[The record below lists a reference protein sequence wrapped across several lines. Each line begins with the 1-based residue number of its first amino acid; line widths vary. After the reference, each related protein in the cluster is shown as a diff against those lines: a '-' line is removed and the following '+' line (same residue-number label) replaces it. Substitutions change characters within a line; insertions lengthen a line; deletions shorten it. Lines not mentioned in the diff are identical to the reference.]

1 VSKDRVKV
9 IARNK
14 KARFDYDIQDKF
26 EAGLVLTGSEVKVLR
41 NGKGSIAQ
49 AYIKIRKGEAWLLQA
64 NLPIYEQASYNNHE
78 PDRERK
84 LLLKKKQI
92 KKLHAAIQQKGLTLV
107 PLTLMF
113 RGPWVKLEFALAKGR
128 KKGDRREALKAK
140 AHNRDKSLG
149 KRG

>member
-1 VSKDRVKV
+1 MSKDRTKV

-14 KARFDYDIQDKF
+14 KARHDYELLDRY
-26 EAGLVLTGSEVKVLR
+26 EAGMVLTGSEVKVLR

-49 AYIKIRKGEAWLLQA
+49 AYIKIKGGEAWLLRA

-78 PDRERK
+78 ADRPRK
-84 LLLKKKQI
+84 LLLNKKEL
-92 KKLHAAIQQKGLTLV
+92 KKLNVAIQQKGLTMV

-113 RGPWVKLEFALAKGR
+113 RGPWVKLEFALARGR

>member
-1 VSKDRVKV
+1 MSKDRTKV

-14 KARFDYDIQDKF
+14 KARFDYELLDRF

-49 AYIKIRKGEAWLLQA
+49 AYIKIRDGEAWLVQA
-64 NLPIYEQASYNNHE
+64 NFPLYEQASYNNHE
-78 PDRERK
+78 PERERK
-84 LLLKKKQI
+84 LLLRSKEI
-92 KKLHAAIQQKGLTLV
+92 KKLKASIQQKGLTLV
-107 PLTLMF
+107 PLTLLF
-113 RGPWVKLEFALAKGR
+113 KGPWVKLEFALARGR

-140 AHNRDKSLG
+140 AHDRDKSLG

>member
-1 VSKDRVKV
+1 MSKDRVKV